1 MCSIKKLPSHWGLT
15 ILVIS
20 LNLSSGCSESQ
31 PPATAGDLTGQLHSG
46 TTSARVQ
53 PPAKSTPHQTGA
65 TTPRTTPDSTSPE
78 AEKPSTSA
86 VGDSVSQ
93 EPAAE
98 TSHSGRVDPTIPA
111 NDAPGVAGNA
121 PESESTAPQ
130 YLKVQVVQA
139 ARQGALDVYVT
150 NTWDQNISDCVMVP
164 FEGIEIK
171 LAALIQ
177 PGQVTMCGLEGEV
190 PEQLTF
196 RADQFESF
204 QCDFPETLQELD
216 VSRFDWAT
224 MDQPES
230 GTADD
235 SSHTQKKSPNNR

>member
-1 MCSIKKLPSHWGLT
+1 MCSIKKLPSRWGLT

-20 LNLSSGCSESQ
+20 LYLASGCSEPQ
-31 PPATAGDLTGQLHSG
+31 PPSTAGDLTGQLHSG

-53 PPAKSTPHQTGA
+53 PPAKSAPDQTGE
-65 TTPRTTPDSTSPE
+65 TTPSTNPGTHRPA
-78 AEKPSTSA
+78 AEQPSTPA
-86 VGDSVSQ
+86 AGDSVSQ
-93 EPAAE
+93 EPVAE
-98 TSHSGRVDPTIPA
+98 TSHSGRVDPTPPA
-111 NDAPGVAGNA
+111 NDAQVAGKA
-121 PESESTAPQ
+121 RESESTAPQ

-150 NTWDQNISDCVMVP
+150 NTWDQEITDCVMVP

-177 PGQVTMCGLEGEV
+177 PGQVTLCGLEGEV

-196 RADQFESF
+196 QSDQFESF

-224 MDQPES
+224 MDEPQA
-230 GTADD
+230 GTADESSD
-235 SSHTQKKSPNNR
+235 SQKKSPNNQ